1 MKLYN
6 IRYFANA
13 FKNDE
18 IACDSIL
25 VPKAGHTF
33 LHEVC
38 VRGAKD
44 LFKLCEVYGGKIIL

>member
-6 IRYFANA
+6 VRYFANA

-18 IACDSIL
+18 MTCDSVL

-33 LHEVC
+33 LHEVS

-44 LFKLCEVYGGKIIL
+44 LFKLC